1 MTTWGW
7 LDSALA
13 LLVAAALYG
22 LYRVSTNQPM
32 VARTASAEPGK
43 VARFF
48 RTHYPKLARQAG
60 FDAASIGW
68 NLAVKLVLAA
78 LLALVSLELGG
89 RESSVLL
96 VVVAALVGFL
106 LPDLWLLNARRRRR
120 RRVRAALSFFLDLLV
135 ALLQS
140 GMGLE
145 AAFRKAGRGLRFGRS
160 QPLADEV
167 ELVALELDLG
177 KDRSAA
183 FEALADRTGVTEL
196 RGIAAALR
204 LGLRL
209 GVSVEA
215 TLAAQAEALRLK
227 HREDSLRQI
236 NRAAVQALVPTI
248 LCGFPILVLLVFFPA
263 VLEIMDALE
272 LLRSAFQ

>member
-1 MTTWGW
+1 MASWGW
-7 LDSALA
+7 LDSILA
-13 LLVAAALYG
+13 LLAAAALYG
-22 LYRVSTNQPM
+22 LYRVSTHPPR
-32 VARTASAEPGK
+32 VARAGSAEPGK
-43 VARFF
+43 LAYFF
-48 RTHYPKLARQAG
+48 RTYYPKAVRQAG
-60 FDAASIGW
+60 FDAASIRFS
-68 NLAVKLVLAA
+68 LAVKLLLGAFLA
-78 LLALVSLELGG
+78 LLTLELGG
-89 RESSVLL
+89 RESPVLL
-96 VVVAALVGFL
+96 LVMAPLLGFL
-106 LPDLWLLNARRRRR
+106 LPDLWLFHVRRRRR
-120 RRVRAALSFFLDLLV
+120 RQVRAALSFFLDLLV
-135 ALLQS
+135 ALLHS

-160 QPLADEV
+160 HPLADEV

-177 KDRSAA
+177 KNRSAA
-183 FEALADRTGVTEL
+183 FEALADRTGVAEL

-204 LGLRL
+204 IGLRL

-227 HREDSLRQI
+227 WREEALRQI

-263 VLEIMDALE
+263 VLEIMEALN